1 MAEEAV
7 GEPEGDSAL
16 YPLRG
21 IVPQR
26 AVLTELARGFLL
38 AHESDPG
45 QARRFAASFLRER
58 SGTPTPGRV
67 VPPRSVPSVRRGVTE
82 ALRDV

>member
-1 MAEEAV
+1 MGDDVV
-7 GEPEGDSAL
+7 GEPAPASDL

-21 IVPQR
+21 IVPER

-38 AHESDPG
+38 AHESDPC

-58 SGTPTPGRV
+58 SGEPASMRV
-67 VPPRSVPSVRRGVTE
+67 VPRAQVPSVRRGVNDS
-82 ALRDV
+82 LRE